1 MEYRMNKKALAL
13 ALAASAV
20 ALPVLSQAQGA
31 DQGNGGFFV
40 NGQVG
45 RSSLDKGFYNDND
58 TGYGA
63 NVGYRW
69 AINPSV
75 ALGVEGGYT
84 KLGTFDP
91 KGNFDVPGVSRA
103 DVKGWNLGVNGHFN
117 LTPNWYVSARGG
129 YFRGDVQGSYITS
142 PSTPA
147 VFVDSTSNK
156 YYAGAGFGYD
166 FSRNVSVG
174 LNYDYYKTDKD
185 GLKFDPDL
193 ISVSGEYRF

>member
-1 MEYRMNKKALAL
+1 MNKKILAL

-20 ALPVLSQAQGA
+20 ALPVLSQAQSA
-31 DQGNGGFFV
+31 DQGAGGFFI

-45 RSSLDKGFYNDND
+45 RSELDKGLYNDND

-69 AINPSV
+69 AFTPNV
-75 ALGVEGGYT
+75 AIGVEGGYT
-84 KLGTFDP
+84 KLGSFDP
-91 KGNFDVPGVSRA
+91 KANVDVPAGRA
-103 DVKGWNLGVNGHFN
+103 DVKGWNLGLNGHFN

-129 YFRGDVQGSYITS
+129 YFRGDVQGAYFTS

-147 VFVDSTSNK
+147 VYVSSTSNK

-185 GLKFDPDL
+185 GLKFDPNL

>member
-1 MEYRMNKKALAL
+1 MNKKALAL

-20 ALPVLSQAQGA
+20 ALPVLSQAQSA

-45 RSSLDKGFYNDND
+45 RSSLDKGIYNDND

-84 KLGTFDP
+84 KLGSFDP
-91 KGNFDVPGVSRA
+91 KISGDLGAPIGRA
-103 DVKGWNLGVNGHFN
+103 DVKGWNLGVTGHFN

-129 YFRGDVQGSYITS
+129 YFRGDVQGYYLNSVVEG
-142 PSTPA
+142 P
-147 VFVDSTSNK
+147 VHVDSTSNK

-166 FSRNVSVG
+166 FSRNFSVG